1 MEKDSA
7 VSKYDHLKDLVL
19 KMIAADT
26 GRVEKPIATGAGAA
40 NLIRRPKVISDRHTS
55 ALSKTVKLE
64 QWDRVQKQSA
74 PVDDPVGMPLLLKYK
89 GIFFFENDVAKSQ
102 QKSYQILDVNYVSNR
117 SQWVTASV
125 PVELLPD
132 GQWAIPASLLVKGG
146 SAAVP
151 MSDAYV
157 FHMLADVTNP
167 DNIVYTDYMDGYVEA
182 HNSRKQAAPLKRKRK
197 L

>member
-1 MEKDSA
+1 MRARESSGIAHYGEEAWDSF
-7 VSKYDHLKDLVL
+7 SN
-19 KMIAADT
+19 
-26 GRVEKPIATGAGAA
+26 E
-40 NLIRRPKVISDRHTS
+40 
-55 ALSKTVKLE
+55 
-64 QWDRVQKQSA
+64 
-74 PVDDPVGMPLLLKYK
+74 
-89 GIFFFENDVAKSQ
+89 EN
-102 QKSYQILDVNYVSNR
+102 QILDVNYVSNR

-167 DNIVYTDYMDGYVEA
+167 DNIVHTDYMDGYVEA
-182 HNSRKQAAPLKRKRK
+182 HSSRKQAALLKRKRK